1 MALSDRALTDRERV
15 AHLLRR
21 FGFGASEAEIDY
33 YVKDGWKSAVEKLL
47 SPEGVDEQLEFP
59 VESMENDKGNI
70 QVQQVAGWWVGW
82 MLMTRRPLVHKMAS
96 FWHNHFATSGDKVTQ
111 PYLMAAQNEIFVT
124 KGLGKFEELLM
135 ETSKDPAML
144 IWLDGQ
150 LNIKGRANENF
161 AREIMELFTLGV
173 GNYTEKDIQE
183 AARAFT
189 GWSFTRNNR
198 GKKGRAEYVFKAPLH
213 DSGVKTVLGKTGNLT
228 GEEVISHIC
237 QMPRTAEFLTEKIW
251 KWFVSDNPAPA
262 TIKAF
267 AKTFH
272 ESGLDIKVLLK
283 SIMLSEEF
291 YSPKVVRRLIKN
303 PIDFTVSTLRAMG
316 IGENIRTRLA
326 AEADNDKK
334 RGVLGP
340 AQGAYVTSKAMGM
353 WILFPPDVSGW
364 KPGESWITSATM
376 VERIQWA
383 NKLMGLGNAR
393 GAAGGNLKYPIYQLL
408 AADPTTF
415 GIAKKLCSVYD
426 APLEGAKLAKLA
438 EAAEKEMAGQGLTP
452 QNANKV
458 AAGVMKLIFGS
469 PDFQFC

>member
-1 MALSDRALTDRERV
+1 MALTDRERV

-21 FGFGASEAEIDY
+21 FGFGASEAEIEY
-33 YVKDGWKSAVEKLL
+33 YAKDGWKSAVEKLL
-47 SPEGVDEQLEFP
+47 NPEAVDEQLEFP
-59 VESMENDKGNI
+59 VENMENDKGNI

-111 PYLMAAQNEIFVT
+111 PYLMAAQNEIFVS
-124 KGLGKFEELLM
+124 KGLGKFEDLL
-135 ETSKDPAML
+135 TDVSKDPAML

-150 LNIKGRANENF
+150 LNIKGKANENF

-173 GNYTEKDIQE
+173 GNYSEKDVQE

-189 GWSFTRNNR
+189 GWSFARQNGGGR
-198 GKKGRAEYVFKAPLH
+198 KGRAEYAFKPVLH
-213 DSGVKTVLGKTGNLT
+213 DNGTKTVLGKSGNLT
-228 GEEVISHIC
+228 GEDVIAHVCS
-237 QMPRTAEFLTEKIW
+237 MPRTAEFITEKIW
-251 KWFVSDNPAPA
+251 KWFVSDNPSPA
-262 TIKAF
+262 TLKPFIKAF
-267 AKTFH
+267 Y
-272 ESGLDIKVLLK
+272 ESKLDIKVLLR

-303 PIDFTVSTLRAMG
+303 PLDFTVTTLRAMG
-316 IGENIRTRLA
+316 IGENIRTRIA
-326 AEADNDKK
+326 AEADGDKK
-334 RGVLGP
+334 RATLGP
-340 AQGAYVTSKAMGM
+340 AQGAYVTMKSMGM

-364 KPGESWITSATM
+364 KPGENWITSATM

-393 GAAGGNLKYPIYQLL
+393 GAAGGNLKYPIYNLL

-415 GIAKKLCSVYD
+415 GIAKKLCSIYD

-458 AAGVMKLIFGS
+458 AASIMKLIFGS
-469 PDFQFC
+469 PEFQFC